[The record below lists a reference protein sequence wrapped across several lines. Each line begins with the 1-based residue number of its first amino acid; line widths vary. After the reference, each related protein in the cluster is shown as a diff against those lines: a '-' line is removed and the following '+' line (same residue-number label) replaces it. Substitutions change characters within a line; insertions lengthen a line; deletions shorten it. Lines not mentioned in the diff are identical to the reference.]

1 MWATK
6 ILPIGKSGIN
16 KNRVIE
22 PLGRYARLDRIR
34 EGPSEED
41 IFGLRSEWQ
50 KTGNCGKIS
59 GKCIPGTKKGMC
71 KWSEDKPPFAYDE
84 IKEGQ
89 RTMCVGTGNENE
101 VK

>member
-41 IFGLRSEWQ
+41 IFGLRSE
-50 KTGNCGKIS
+50 
-59 GKCIPGTKKGMC
+59 
-71 KWSEDKPPFAYDE
+71 
-84 IKEGQ
+84 
-89 RTMCVGTGNENE
+89 
-101 VK
+101 